1 MSDDRGFERAMHAW
15 LESGSD
21 QTPAAAIDAVLL
33 AVRTTPQE
41 RGLRA
46 PWRTPYMN
54 TPLRLAAALAAVAV
68 LGVAGLLYLNR
79 EPRVGG
85 PPTASAPAVVAQS
98 PTATSAPS
106 PYLPPGVTGLIA
118 VSKVTNAVATI
129 AVAAPDGTGM
139 RPLISAP
146 GQNVQPAWSPDGRRI
161 AWATRNG
168 IRIAQSDGRGVV
180 KLTDDGRDRDPAWSP
195 DGTRIV
201 FASSRDGDLEIYVQP
216 VGGGDLRQLTDNDI
230 EDAHPSWSAAA
241 DKIAFASNRAGSR
254 DIWTM
259 DPNGENLGQLTLQ
272 GGDDDAPAWSP
283 DGSMI
288 AFASDREGDTPLI
301 YVMNA
306 DGTQIARLTT
316 GADEEHDPAWSP
328 DGRYIAFSGHLT
340 AGTGAAIVIV
350 DVAARQIVGSFS
362 QLRGEL
368 NYPSWRNP

>member
-1 MSDDRGFERAMHAW
+1 MSDDRRFERAMHAW

-21 QTPAAAIDAVLL
+21 RTPATAIDAVLL

-41 RGLRA
+41 RGMRA
-46 PWRTPYMN
+46 PWRTPDMN

-68 LGVAGLLYLNR
+68 IGVAGLLYLNR
-79 EPRVGG
+79 GPKVGG
-85 PPTASAPAVVAQS
+85 TPTASVPAVVAPS

-106 PYLPPGVTGLIA
+106 MSLPPEVTGLIA
-118 VSKVTNAVATI
+118 FSKVTNAVATI

-139 RPLISAP
+139 TTLISAP
-146 GQNVQPAWSPDGRRI
+146 VQDVQPAWSPDGRRI

-168 IRIAQSDGRGVV
+168 IWIAQADGSGVV

-201 FASSRDGDLEIYVQP
+201 FASSRGGDLEIYLEP
-216 VGGGDLRQLTDNDI
+216 VGGGDLTQLTDNDI
-230 EDAHPSWSAAA
+230 EDSHPSWSAALN
-241 DKIAFASNRAGSR
+241 KIAFASNRAGSR
-254 DIWTM
+254 DIWMM
-259 DPNGENLGQLTLQ
+259 DPNGENLGQLTLE
-272 GGDDDAPAWSP
+272 GGEDDAPAWSP
-283 DGSMI
+283 DGSTI

-306 DGTQIARLTT
+306 DGTQIERLTT
-316 GADEEHDPAWSP
+316 GAVEEHDPAWSP
-328 DGRYIAFSGHLT
+328 DGRYVAFSGHLT

-350 DVAARQIVGSFS
+350 DVPARQIVGSFS

-368 NYPSWRNP
+368 NYPAWRP